1 MVDYAHQLAKGVRER
16 RRELGISQS
25 ELARRAGM
33 TQPGI
38 SRIELGGTTPTLPL
52 LSRLAG
58 AMDSEL
64 DIHLAPEH
72 GQVIVRFTSHG
83 TEDAA

>member
-1 MVDYAHQLAKGVRER
+1 MDYAQRLADGVRAR
-16 RRELGISQS
+16 RRQLGISQS

-52 LSRLAG
+52 LSRLAQ
-58 AMDSEL
+58 AMESDL
-64 DIHLAPEH
+64 DIHVAPER
-72 GQVIVRFTSHG
+72 GEVIVRFTPRR
-83 TEDAA
+83 TQEAA

>member
-1 MVDYAHQLAKGVRER
+1 MDYAQRLADGVRER
-16 RRELGISQS
+16 RRQLGISQS

-52 LSRLAG
+52 LSRLAQ
-58 AMDSEL
+58 AMESDL
-64 DIHLAPEH
+64 DIHVAPER
-72 GQVIVRFTSHG
+72 GEVIVRFTPRR
-83 TEDAA
+83 TQEAA

>member
-1 MVDYAHQLAKGVRER
+1 MDYGQRLADGVRAR
-16 RRELGISQS
+16 RRALGISQS

-52 LSRLAG
+52 LSRLAQ
-58 AMDSEL
+58 AMESDL
-64 DIHLAPEH
+64 DIHLAPEY
-72 GQVIVRFTSHG
+72 GEVTVRFTPR
-83 TEDAA
+83 TREVA